1 MPGGLDLFSW
11 SLPFLAD
18 KIAEMMDNVLMKNSL
33 VSKKEIK
40 ESRKSSVVDFQ
51 KIIKELNDEKEKQD
65 SERINK
71 IKAKVLTMGRI
82 SLMLKNAHNN
92 HDLIQ

>member
-18 KIAEMMDNVLMKNSL
+18 KIAEMMDYVLMKNSL

-71 IKAKVLTMGRI
+71 IKAN
-82 SLMLKNAHNN
+82 SFLKN
-92 HDLIQ
+92 LF

>member
-18 KIAEMMDNVLMKNSL
+18 KIAEMMDYVLMKNSL

-51 KIIKELNDEKEKQD
+51 KIIKELGKNTHGLIGKRWLAMTQCQ
-65 SERINK
+65 
-71 IKAKVLTMGRI
+71 TI
-82 SLMLKNAHNN
+82 SQKN
-92 HDLIQ
+92 